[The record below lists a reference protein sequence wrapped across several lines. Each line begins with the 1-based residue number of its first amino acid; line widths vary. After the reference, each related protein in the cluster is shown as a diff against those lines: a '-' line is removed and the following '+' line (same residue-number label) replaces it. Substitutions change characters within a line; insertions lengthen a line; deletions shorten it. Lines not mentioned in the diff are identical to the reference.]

1 MKLSID
7 DDGIAMADC
16 RRRFIEH
23 GADGH
28 RVTNSPTHRAAVD
41 LQWFPVSLNQQRL
54 WVVDQL
60 HPGTTAYHVPVS
72 LRLKGPLALDA
83 LERSFRA
90 IVARHESLRTTFGMQ
105 DGAPMQLVRSSGA
118 IPLQVQDIT
127 AHPGADLEAYAYS
140 LARQEIQKPFDLRN
154 GPLIRAALLRLAP
167 QDHILVATMHH
178 IVSDGWSAELFI
190 SELAQHYEAFS
201 DDREPFLKALPM
213 RYSDFTVLQRH
224 HIASER
230 IEQQLSFWKRTLSG
244 APSLHEF
251 PCDRARPEKPT
262 FAGAS
267 RTVQLD
273 SELVADLQQFAR
285 RQRTTFFMLLTA
297 AFQVL
302 ISKYSR
308 QHDILIGIPVSG
320 RNILETET
328 LIGLFVNTIVLR
340 ASFSE
345 DHSFIEVLR
354 QVRQNL
360 LDAMSHQD
368 VPFELVVDTLRP
380 HRSPSH
386 NPLFQIMFATFRAA
400 VQSREFGNLTSIPYV
415 VETNTSK
422 FDLSV
427 NVIEGLEGSW
437 WLQAEYSTELFHHA
451 RIAGLLEAYRL
462 LLRSILTD
470 SRQRISDLQISN
482 DAGEVS
488 DSTWLPTTAAAST
501 EAIAGSSGNLM
512 ATSGLDRAR
521 RNTASA
527 KDGRL
532 AIQLDHIER
541 TLIEI
546 WQRVLMTSPIGV
558 DDDFFEFGGNS
569 LLAIALIAEVKR
581 IFDRRIPVS
590 TLFRD
595 RTIRRMSKRL
605 LERKM
610 VKSSFAPLVET
621 AERAPLFAAGSTLP
635 FRELSRAF
643 GRDQPFFQMD
653 IFALQEEKMIAEEPL
668 LMTIEDIASHFIRE
682 ITAVQ
687 PSGPYFLAG
696 QCEGGIVA
704 LEIARQLE
712 RHGQQIATLMQFDTP
727 VTGYFQ
733 SVAWSRRVLAEFRRG
748 EIPVRLIRSMAR
760 RIRTIFGPKKTITD
774 EEARMEYIWNV
785 IWSAVWAYRSER
797 LLDAEITLFRARKLI
812 RTAEDVA
819 TGWDRTG
826 TVRILDVPGDHVS
839 LFGDPGAQA
848 TIRHVLEAAYRR
860 GAG

>member
-1 MKLSID
+1 
-7 DDGIAMADC
+7 
-16 RRRFIEH
+16 
-23 GADGH
+23 
-28 RVTNSPTHRAAVD
+28 
-41 LQWFPVSLNQQRL
+41 
-54 WVVDQL
+54 
-60 HPGTTAYHVPVS
+60 
-72 LRLKGPLALDA
+72 
-83 LERSFRA
+83 
-90 IVARHESLRTTFGMQ
+90 
-105 DGAPMQLVRSSGA
+105 
-118 IPLQVQDIT
+118 
-127 AHPGADLEAYAYS
+127 
-140 LARQEIQKPFDLRN
+140 
-154 GPLIRAALLRLAP
+154 LLRLAP

-201 DDREPFLKALPM
+201 DDREPFLKAPPM
-213 RYSDFTVLQRH
+213 RYSDFTALQRH

-230 IEQQLSFWKRTLSG
+230 IEQHLSFWKRTLSG

-285 RQRTTFFMLLTA
+285 RQRATFFMLLTA

-320 RNILETET
+320 RDIVETET

-345 DHSFIEVLR
+345 DQSFIEVLR
-354 QVRQNL
+354 QVCHNL

-400 VQSREFGNLTSIPYV
+400 LQSPEFGNLTAIPYV

-427 NVIEGLEGSW
+427 NVIEGLEGTW

-451 RIAGLLEAYRL
+451 RIADLLEAYRL
-462 LLRSILTD
+462 LLRSILAD

-482 DAGEVS
+482 DAGAVS
-488 DSTWLPTTAAAST
+488 DSTRPTTAATPT
-501 EAIAGSSGNLM
+501 ESIAGSSGNRM
-512 ATSGLDRAR
+512 ATSGLDPAR

-527 KDGRL
+527 KGGRL
-532 AIQLDHIER
+532 AIHFDHTER
-541 TLIEI
+541 KLTEI
-546 WQRVLMTSPIGV
+546 WQRVLMISPIGV

-569 LLAIALIAEVKR
+569 LLAIALIAEVNR

-595 RTIRRMSKRL
+595 PTIRGMSKRL
-605 LERKM
+605 LEQEL
-610 VKSSFAPLVET
+610 VKSSFVPLVET
-621 AERAPLFAAGSTLP
+621 AERAPFFAAGSTLP
-635 FRELSRAF
+635 FRELSRGF
-643 GRDQPFFQMD
+643 GRNQPFFQMD

-668 LMTIEDIASHFIRE
+668 LMTIEDIASHFIGE

-704 LEIARQLE
+704 LEIARQFE

-760 RIRTIFGPKKTITD
+760 RIRAIPKKTITD
-774 EEARMEYIWNV
+774 EEARMEYIWNA
-785 IWSAVWAYRSER
+785 IWSAVRAYRSER

-819 TGWDRTG
+819 TGWGRTG

-848 TIRHVLEAAYRR
+848 IIRHVLEAAYRR
-860 GAG
+860 GARLEFESTDQQVTSQR